1 MNFTNRNQRNNTEN
15 DKPNYKKDRNP
26 FLKNKTNYEKYDNY
40 EKQDKN
46 LSTKQLD
53 INDTEEF
60 PALPSRKKPVIQP
73 TQTANSWASVAK
85 INEECDTPFTNIL
98 KTKQNKYIQEQNKV
112 RQQMQAL
119 TIEQLRR
126 DKLNEELGEYSPYWG
141 VKNLMDSDTDESSDM
156 D

>member
-1 MNFTNRNQRNNTEN
+1 MNFTNRNHRNNTEIN
-15 DKPNYKKDRNP
+15 KKDRNP
-26 FLKNKTNYEKYDNY
+26 FLKTQGNHDKT
-40 EKQDKN
+40 
-46 LSTKQLD
+46 LSTKQVD
-53 INDTEEF
+53 INDIEEF
-60 PALPSRKKPVIQP
+60 PALPSINKTVIQP
-73 TQTANSWASVAK
+73 TPNAKTWASVAK
-85 INEECDTPFTNIL
+85 INEECETQYRNTL

-126 DKLNEELGEYSPYWG
+126 DKLNEEFGEYSPYWG